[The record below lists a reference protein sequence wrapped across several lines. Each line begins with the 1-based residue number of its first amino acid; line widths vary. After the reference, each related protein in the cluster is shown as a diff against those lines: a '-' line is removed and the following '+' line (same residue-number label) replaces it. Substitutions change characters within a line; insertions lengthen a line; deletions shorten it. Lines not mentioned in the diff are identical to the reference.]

1 MGPAIGPAIEWQY
14 KYDGT
19 AAEFPAHYTSV
30 LVARGWQEA
39 PAGNTPGQL
48 ANFERS
54 IEAGRV
60 VLIVFGPS
68 TTPNFEVLALG

>member
-1 MGPAIGPAIEWQY
+1 MQY

-19 AAEFPAHYTSV
+19 AAEFAAHYRSV
-30 LVARGWQEA
+30 LVPRGWLEA

-54 IEAGRV
+54 IEDARV
-60 VLIVFGPS
+60 VLVVFGPS
-68 TTPNFEVLALG
+68 TTPNFEVLVLG